1 MRIFDRQLQKD
12 SKKAEKAVN
21 TEKEKVKKVVAPLL
35 CVCSLVNLVWVT
47 EVNVFSLC
55 NLI

>member
-21 TEKEKVKKVVAPLL
+21 TEKEKVKKVVTPLL
-35 CVCSLVNLVWVT
+35 CVCSLVSLV
-47 EVNVFSLC
+47 
-55 NLI
+55 